1 MNSCFRTQQTN
12 SVKWV
17 SRLSPA
23 PGKAPNSRLER
34 VARWRWGARSQRGKH
49 PPNPWDTR
57 PAAGWRGEVHGRP
70 ASLRFRG
77 SRSRGLAEPRAG
89 RTVTLFH
96 SATPFCR
103 LLTRQSEN
111 TAPSLLL
118 SEVRDVVVFFLFF
131 LPLPHSPSL
140 PFLRV
145 GFSGS
150 CVQCWELASSRDRW
164 QSYQMCIIRFPSC
177 HSLFNQIKTKKKER
191 ERERG
196 GVN

>member
-1 MNSCFRTQQTN
+1 MGG
-12 SVKWV
+12 
-17 SRLSPA
+17 RLSTA
-23 PGKAPNSRLER
+23 TGKAPNSRLEC
-34 VARWRWGARSQRGKH
+34 APRWRWDARSQRGAH
-49 PPNPWDTR
+49 HPNPWDTQ

-70 ASLRFRG
+70 ASPRFRG

-131 LPLPHSPSL
+131 FFSPPSL
-140 PFLRV
+140 PFPPLSPSWVLRQLRTML
-145 GFSGS
+145 GAS
-150 CVQCWELASSRDRW
+150 QQQRQMAELLDVHHTIPFLPLA
-164 QSYQMCIIRFPSC
+164 F
-177 HSLFNQIKTKKKER
+177 
-191 ERERG
+191 
-196 GVN
+196 